1 MAIWDDAAKLG
12 GQGWQ
17 RWKEGVTAVG
27 QGLMGGNGQP
37 GLLGYGKRPPNP
49 VPVREDLA
57 QMPGYGEDR
66 SRNLAAAL
74 AAQGRQGPQMQG
86 AQLAGDQ
93 QAQARGQQNALAQL
107 LMAQANGTGPSL
119 AQGQLQRATDNNIAQ
134 TMALGQSMG
143 RGSAPGL
150 AMRNIQQQ
158 SGQLQQQAAGDSSQ
172 LRLQEQMQA
181 QNSLGQLLA
190 GMRGQDIGFAAE
202 NANLTQGANGQNLAA
217 LLQQR
222 GMNDQMSMGY
232 ERNVLGLGAQQGNM
246 NMDLAR
252 LLAQT
257 GLSNEE
263 LAQGGYDSAAQRRL
277 LLAKMGIDVGGNA
290 ASSAGSAIA
299 TTAMSDERAKTNI
312 VRHAAE
318 ALPGVPFASWDYLPE
333 HGGQPSFGV
342 IAQDLERV
350 APQFVHVGADGFRR
364 VDYSFLSAASTPP
377 PVAPGARPSS
387 ALSIPAT
394 GA

>member
-1 MAIWDDAAKLG
+1 MAIWDDAYKSGMGAV
-12 GQGWQ
+12 QAYN
-17 RWKEGVTAVG
+17 RGVYG
-27 QGLMGGNGQP
+27 REINGAGDINTILNGDQNGP
-37 GLLGYGKRPPNP
+37 GLLGTGMRTPNR
-49 VPVREDLA
+49 VGVREDLA
-57 QMPGYGEDR
+57 QMPGYAEDR

-74 AAQGRQGPQMQG
+74 AAQGRQGPQMQA

-232 ERNVLGLGAQQGNM
+232 ERNVLGLGAQQGAQ

-252 LLAQT
+252 LLAQM
-257 GLSNEE
+257 GLSNEQ
-263 LAQGGYDSAAQRRL
+263 LQQGAYDNNAARRQAL
-277 LLAKMGIDVGGNA
+277 LGQGVDMYGNA
-290 ASSAGSAIA
+290 VSGGGAALASVA
-299 TTAMSDERAKTNI
+299 TKSDERTKTNI

-342 IAQDLERV
+342 IAQDLEKV

-364 VDYSFLSAASTPP
+364 VDYSFLE
-377 PVAPGARPSS
+377 
-387 ALSIPAT
+387 AT
-394 GA
+394 